1 LYKLFRNN
9 KFQRV
14 LSSLLIYE
22 HVSIL
27 GVIEDLITTDLIRVA
42 TPETVSLQAV
52 KAVVFD
58 L

>member
-1 LYKLFRNN
+1 MYKLFRNN